1 MIFGLTVPALRMALM
16 AAQGGAGS
24 ADVIASPGNV
34 AFAKGHLAELK
45 PKVDTADGLVRPK

>member
-1 MIFGLTVPALRMALM
+1 MIFGLTVPVLRMALM